1 MFQSNC
7 RLREINLAMNGFGDE
22 GALAV
27 AELLKR
33 STTLHVIDISFN
45 RISQIGATAI
55 GKALDQN
62 DALRTLRDHIRQE
75 ARFTNKLIFF
85 VFLMR
90 RIMGLDEGFQYV
102 SSMQMQ
108 NNC

>member
-1 MFQSNC
+1 
-7 RLREINLAMNGFGDE
+7 MNGFGDE

-33 STTLHVIDISFN
+33 STTLYVLDISYN

-62 DALRTLRDHIRQE
+62 DALRTLRVIHY
-75 ARFTNKLIFF
+75 ASSFLIN
-85 VFLMR
+85 
-90 RIMGLDEGFQYV
+90 RIKGVCIFPVLTFYE
-102 SSMQMQ
+102 
-108 NNC
+108 

>member
-62 DALRTLRDHIRQE
+62 DALRTLRVMNPI
-75 ARFTNKLIFF
+75 KLFSRYLE
-85 VFLMR
+85 VCSP
-90 RIMGLDEGFQYV
+90 G
-102 SSMQMQ
+102 
-108 NNC
+108 

>member
-1 MFQSNC
+1 
-7 RLREINLAMNGFGDE
+7 MNGFGDE

-33 STTLHVIDISFN
+33 STTLYVLDISYN

-62 DALRTLRDHIRQE
+62 DALRTLRVIQFITLN
-75 ARFTNKLIFF
+75 ASSFLIN
-85 VFLMR
+85 
-90 RIMGLDEGFQYV
+90 RIKGVCIFPVLTFYE
-102 SSMQMQ
+102 
-108 NNC
+108 

>member
-1 MFQSNC
+1 
-7 RLREINLAMNGFGDE
+7 MNGFGDE

-33 STTLHVIDISFN
+33 STTLYVLDISYN

-62 DALRTLRDHIRQE
+62 DALRTLRVI
-75 ARFTNKLIFF
+75 
-85 VFLMR
+85 
-90 RIMGLDEGFQYV
+90 
-102 SSMQMQ
+102 
-108 NNC
+108 

>member
-62 DALRTLRDHIRQE
+62 DALRTLRVMNLI
-75 ARFTNKLIFF
+75 KLFSRYLE
-85 VFLMR
+85 VCSP
-90 RIMGLDEGFQYV
+90 G
-102 SSMQMQ
+102 
-108 NNC
+108 

>member
-1 MFQSNC
+1 
-7 RLREINLAMNGFGDE
+7 MNGFGDE

-33 STTLHVIDISFN
+33 STTLYVLDISYN

-62 DALRTLRDHIRQE
+62 DALRTLRVIQFITINRI
-75 ARFTNKLIFF
+75 KGVCIFPVLTF
-85 VFLMR
+85 Y
-90 RIMGLDEGFQYV
+90 E
-102 SSMQMQ
+102 
-108 NNC
+108 

>member
-1 MFQSNC
+1 
-7 RLREINLAMNGFGDE
+7 MNGFGDE

-33 STTLHVIDISFN
+33 STTLYVLDISYN

-62 DALRTLRDHIRQE
+62 DALRTLRVIQFI
-75 ARFTNKLIFF
+75 ALLT
-85 VFLMR
+85 
-90 RIMGLDEGFQYV
+90 
-102 SSMQMQ
+102 S
-108 NNC
+108 

>member
-1 MFQSNC
+1 MLVMKIEECKYLVPQSNC
-7 RLREINLAMNGFGDE
+7 RLKEVNLAMNGFGDE

-33 STTLHVIDISFN
+33 STTLYVLDISYN

-62 DALRTLRDHIRQE
+62 DALRTLR
-75 ARFTNKLIFF
+75 
-85 VFLMR
+85 V
-90 RIMGLDEGFQYV
+90 
-102 SSMQMQ
+102 MQFITRLPS
-108 NNC
+108 